1 MNDQIKFLPVNI
13 AILTISDSRNED
25 TDISGAFYVDFTLS
39 GENIFAI
46 TSNYENFYIYW
57 KMI

>member
-25 TDISGAFYVDFTLS
+25 TDISGKTLIDKVNNAGHNVINLS
-39 GENIFAI
+39 LIHI
-46 TSNYENFYIYW
+46 
-57 KMI
+57 